1 MSKVASIG
9 ERLYRKVVTPIY
21 SEDRQFYDCGC
32 IVHGADGGIS
42 VMFLR
47 YKSTGGIVGRC
58 KPSAEMAGWLK
69 QYGRELKEYIRAK
82 DERERKRLLKKK
94 AFDFKF
100 RMRPGVRSKNLSDYP
115 TPVVGSEKTK
125 NTNVGN
131 GKGQRNLLT
140 NEK

>member
-1 MSKVASIG
+1 MSNVASIG
-9 ERLYRKVVTPIY
+9 ERLYRKLVTPVY

-32 IVHGADGGIS
+32 VVHGADGGIS

-82 DERERKRLLKKK
+82 DKREQERLLRKK
-94 AFDFKF
+94 AFDFIF

-125 NTNVGN
+125 NTNIGN

>member
-1 MSKVASIG
+1 MSNVASIG
-9 ERLYRKVVTPIY
+9 ERLYRKVVTPVY

-32 IVHGADGGIS
+32 VVHGESGAIS
-42 VMFLR
+42 IIFIR
-47 YKSTGGIVGRC
+47 YKSAGGIVGRC

-94 AFDFKF
+94 AFDFIFSK
-100 RMRPGVRSKNLSDYP
+100 RPGVRSKNLSYYP

-125 NTNVGN
+125 NTNIGN

>member
-1 MSKVASIG
+1 MSNVASIG
-9 ERLYRKVVTPIY
+9 ERLYRKVVTPVY

-32 IVHGADGGIS
+32 VVHGADGGIS

-47 YKSTGGIVGRC
+47 YKSTGGIVGCC
-58 KPSAEMAGWLK
+58 KPSQEMAGWLK

-82 DERERKRLLKKK
+82 DERERERLLRKK
-94 AFDFKF
+94 AFDFIF
-100 RMRPGVRSKNLSDYP
+100 RMRPGVRSKNLSDNP

-131 GKGQRNLLT
+131 SKGQRNLLT

>member
-1 MSKVASIG
+1 MSNVASIG
-9 ERLYRKVVTPIY
+9 KRLYRKVVTPVY

-32 IVHGADGGIS
+32 VVHGDSGAIS
-42 VMFLR
+42 IIFIR

-58 KPSAEMAGWLK
+58 KPSQEMAGWLK

-82 DERERKRLLKKK
+82 EERERERLLRKK
-94 AFDFKF
+94 AFDFIFGK
-100 RMRPGVRSKNLSDYP
+100 RPVGRSKNLSYYP
-115 TPVVGSEKTK
+115 PPGVGSEKTK
-125 NTNVGN
+125 RTNTGN

>member
-1 MSKVASIG
+1 M
-9 ERLYRKVVTPIY
+9 TPVY

-32 IVHGADGGIS
+32 VVHGEDGTIS
-42 VMFLR
+42 VIFIR

-58 KPSAEMAGWLK
+58 KPSQEMAGWLK

-82 DERERKRLLKKK
+82 DERERERLSKGK
-94 AFDFKF
+94 AWNRKIS
-100 RMRPGVRSKNLSDYP
+100 MRPGVRSKNLSYYP
-115 TPVVGSEKTK
+115 PPGVGSEKTK
-125 NTNVGN
+125 RTNTGN

>member
-1 MSKVASIG
+1 MSNVALIG

-32 IVHGADGGIS
+32 VVHGEGGTIS
-42 VMFLR
+42 VIFIR

-69 QYGRELKEYIRAK
+69 QYGRDLKEYIRAK
-82 DERERKRLLKKK
+82 DERERERLLKKK
-94 AFDFKF
+94 AFDFIF
-100 RMRPGVRSKNLSDYP
+100 GMRPGVRSKNLSDYP

-125 NTNVGN
+125 SANAGN
-131 GKGQRNLLT
+131 CKGQRNLLT